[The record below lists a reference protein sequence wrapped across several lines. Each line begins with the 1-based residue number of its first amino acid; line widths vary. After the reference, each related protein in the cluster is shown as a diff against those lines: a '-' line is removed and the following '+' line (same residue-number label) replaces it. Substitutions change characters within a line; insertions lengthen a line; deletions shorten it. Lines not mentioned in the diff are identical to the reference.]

1 MIRSQYTLWILVAL
15 HSYSKWQLFVMA
27 TAFIWGCKK
36 SCCSRSLLS
45 YLFSVACRLDTKYP
59 ICNMFK
65 LFMCAVCQ
73 LEMKPGEGVSIHA
86 GPSNTKKLRP
96 WDGPFLCTSCQEKK
110 EAMEGRRPS
119 GGTKPLIHMYFVESC
134 GYKPYCFCYG
144 VFRF

>member
-1 MIRSQYTLWILVAL
+1 MV
-15 HSYSKWQLFVMA
+15 V
-27 TAFIWGCKK
+27 
-36 SCCSRSLLS
+36 LS
-45 YLFSVACRLDTKYP
+45 VCMTCRFDSKYP

-110 EAMEGRRPS
+110 EAMEGLRPS
-119 GGTKPLIHMYFVESC
+119 GGTKHLMCACVCACILYVCMLLNLVAINLTAFVT
-134 GYKPYCFCYG
+134 
-144 VFRF
+144 VFSAGRYNSDDSD